1 MKVLLFNGSIHKEG
15 TTYTALKEIV
25 DTLQQEGIESE
36 IVWIGAQPVQDCIVC
51 GKCRE
56 LHRCVIEGDGVN
68 AFLEKAKTADGFV
81 FGTPVYYAH
90 ACGRAI
96 SAMDRMFYAGKQY
109 FEKKPASVVAVARR
123 AGCTSSYDDLI
134 KHLTIAE
141 MPVVSS
147 TYWNNVF
154 GSNGVDAKQDLE
166 GMQTMRNLARNLS
179 WILKCIQAGKAAG
192 IEPPAAEKSAHT
204 NFIK

>member
-81 FGTPVYYAH
+81 
-90 ACGRAI
+90 CGRAI

-166 GMQTMRNLARNLS
+166 ECRPCATWRATYLG
-179 WILKCIQAGKAAG
+179 
-192 IEPPAAEKSAHT
+192 
-204 NFIK
+204 F